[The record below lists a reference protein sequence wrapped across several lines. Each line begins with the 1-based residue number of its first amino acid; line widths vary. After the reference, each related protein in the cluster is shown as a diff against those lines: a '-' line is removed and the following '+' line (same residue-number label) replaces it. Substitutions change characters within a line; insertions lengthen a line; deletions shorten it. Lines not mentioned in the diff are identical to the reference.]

1 MEEPVA
7 PVSYTHLDVYKRQ
20 PQSKLCGGCAF
31 QHMDYQEECRLK
43 AERVRQALNRLGGEA
58 LKTMDLLPAPET
70 RRYRNKAQYP
80 VAQEK
85 QRAMAGFYREG
96 THQVVSCRC
105 V

>member
-1 MEEPVA
+1 MPA
-7 PVSYTHLDVYKRQ
+7 KGRT
-20 PQSKLCGGCAF
+20 
-31 QHMDYQEECRLK
+31 
-43 AERVRQALNRLGGEA
+43 VRQALNRLGGEA

-96 THQVVSCRC
+96 THQVVSCPSAASWPRKWMLSGMRWWII
-105 V
+105 